1 MSAARRRRGRALS
14 LAIAV
19 LYTDREMG
27 LASRSPEA
35 EADTGERRLGYDDE
49 RDPTVA
55 CASAVSPCV
64 ITGAPG
70 DGRGRLPGAGAG
82 AKCYFFDITGAAS
95 GWHVL
100 QLVIPRLLLSRTTSG
115 VGGGG
120 ASM

>member
-35 EADTGERRLGYDDE
+35 EADTGERRLRYDHE

-55 CASAVSPCV
+55 CASAVSRYV
-64 ITGAPG
+64 ITGT
-70 DGRGRLPGAGAG
+70 RGRSRPPPGRWCWSG
-82 AKCYFFDITGAAS
+82 CYFFDITGAAS

-100 QLVIPRLLLSRTTSG
+100 QFEIPRLLLSRT
-115 VGGGG
+115 V
-120 ASM
+120 